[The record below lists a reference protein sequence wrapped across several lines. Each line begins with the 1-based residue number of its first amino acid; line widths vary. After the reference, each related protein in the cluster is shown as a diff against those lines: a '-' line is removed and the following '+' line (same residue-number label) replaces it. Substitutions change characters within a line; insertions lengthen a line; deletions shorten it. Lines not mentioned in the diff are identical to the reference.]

1 MDIQSLV
8 SEFLQSSHGQDASAA
23 LASQGVAPDDAQR
36 YLAQGLTEAHD
47 HVQAHAES
55 HGLLGDNVGK
65 SFFAAFA
72 AGIVKG
78 DGIMGALEDGG
89 EGVIVGRISEALASK
104 LGVDPS
110 TAASVAAA
118 ASPYII
124 SFLKSK
130 LG

>member
-1 MDIQSLV
+1 MDIQSLI
-8 SEFLQSSHGQDASAA
+8 SEFLQSQHGQDANAA
-23 LASQGVAPDDAQR
+23 LTAQGVSPEDAPK
-36 YLAQGLTEAHD
+36 YLSAGLSEAHD
-47 HVQAHAES
+47 HVQEHAES
-55 HGLLGDNVGK
+55 GGLLGEHPGK

-72 AGIVKG
+72 AGLVKG
-78 DGIMGALEDGG
+78 DGVLGAFKDGG
-89 EGVIVGRISEALASK
+89 EGVIAGRIGQALASK

-110 TAASVAAA
+110 IASSVAAT